1 MKQPLTLFCAA
12 IIISFSCKAQ
22 QESQLMAIDSFF
34 LAEKDSTEYSSKK
47 EASDKEFKRTKNVQK
62 RKDRDFYET
71 KRKMKHGDLDRLRKN
86 HKINR
91 KDSQ

>member
-71 KRKMKHGDLDRLRKN
+71 KRKMKHGV
-86 HKINR
+86 
-91 KDSQ
+91 S